1 MDSNSLDSAKSHL
14 RAAVRERIRAMD
26 AGARAEASRHAC
38 ERLAADRRF
47 AGASSVML
55 YMPLR
60 SELDVAPLAM
70 TALRQGKRV
79 SVPRTDSATGTLTP
93 IGVESID
100 ADAMPADAMG
110 VRTPASGPDVAPESL
125 DLVVVPGV
133 AFDRA
138 GRRLGRGAGY
148 YDRFLSRLSPHTA
161 TAGICFDEQ
170 LVDAVPHG
178 AHDRTV
184 DCVITPSHTISA
196 SRTSNS

>member
-1 MDSNSLDSAKSHL
+1 MDSNSLDSAKSGL
-14 RAAVRERIRAMD
+14 RAEVRDRIRGLD
-26 AGARAEASRHAC
+26 AGTRAEASRHAC
-38 ERLAADRRF
+38 DRLAADSRF

-60 SELDVAPLAM
+60 SELDVMPLAIA
-70 TALRQGKRV
+70 ALRQGKRL
-79 SVPRTDSATGTLTP
+79 SMPRTDSERGTLTP
-93 IGVESID
+93 IRVDSLD
-100 ADAMPADAMG
+100 ADSMPADPMG
-110 VRTPASGPDVAPESL
+110 VRTPASGPEVAPDSL

-148 YDRFLSRLSPHTA
+148 YDRFLSRLPAATA

-178 AHDRTV
+178 EHDRPV
-184 DCVITPSHTISA
+184 DCVFTPSHTISA
-196 SRTSNS
+196 SRTSHS

>member
-1 MDSNSLDSAKSHL
+1 MDSNSLDFAKSDL
-14 RAAVRERIRAMD
+14 RARVRDRVRAMD

-38 ERLAADRRF
+38 DRLATDRRF
-47 AGASSVML
+47 ADASSVML

-60 SELDVAPLAM
+60 SELDVTPLAEA
-70 TALRQGKRV
+70 ALRQGKRV
-79 SVPRTDSATGTLTP
+79 SMPKADADRGTLTP
-93 IGVESID
+93 IGID
-100 ADAMPADAMG
+100 RLDSDSMPADSMG
-110 VRTPASGPDVAPESL
+110 VRTPASGPEVPADSL
-125 DLVVVPGV
+125 DLVVVPGI

-148 YDRFLSRLSPHTA
+148 YDRFLARLPQSTA

-184 DCVITPSHTISA
+184 DCVFTPSHTISA
-196 SRTSNS
+196 SRTPNT